1 MTQPETALHPGDI
14 LKRDFLD
21 KYLISAGQVAK
32 AVRVPRTRIERIV
45 AHDRGITPD
54 TAFRLA
60 RLFGNTPEFWLD
72 LQRAYELAQTAKD
85 EALAFDLERITPIAT

>member
-1 MTQPETALHPGDI
+1 MKQN
-14 LKRDFLD
+14 FLN
-21 KYLISAGQVAK
+21 KYRISAGQVAK

-60 RLFGNTPEFWLD
+60 RLFGNTPDFWLD
-72 LQRAYELAQTAKD
+72 LQRAYEMALTAKD
-85 EALAFDLERITPIAT
+85 EALAFDLDRITPIET

>member
-1 MTQPETALHPGDI
+1 M
-14 LKRDFLD
+14 KRDFLD

-45 AHDRGITPD
+45 AHERGITPD
-54 TAFRLA
+54 TAFRLS

-85 EALAFDLERITPIAT
+85 EALAFDLERITPIET

>member
-1 MTQPETALHPGDI
+1 M
-14 LKRDFLD
+14 KRDFLD
-21 KYLISAGQVAK
+21 RYFISAGQVAK

-60 RLFGNTPEFWLD
+60 RLFGNTAEFWLD
-72 LQRAYELAQTAKD
+72 LQRAYEMGLAAKD
-85 EALAFDLERITPIAT
+85 EALVLDLDRITPINE